1 MKRQITIGT
10 KITLVTG
17 GLCAAIILIGAV
29 SIYNLG
35 SLNQI
40 TWQIINDPTAGTSG
54 AHRG

>member
-17 GLCAAIILIGAV
+17 GLCAAIILIGAGFHIQSRQPQPV
-29 SIYNLG
+29 HLADYQRS
-35 SLNQI
+35 
-40 TWQIINDPTAGTSG
+40 TAGTSG